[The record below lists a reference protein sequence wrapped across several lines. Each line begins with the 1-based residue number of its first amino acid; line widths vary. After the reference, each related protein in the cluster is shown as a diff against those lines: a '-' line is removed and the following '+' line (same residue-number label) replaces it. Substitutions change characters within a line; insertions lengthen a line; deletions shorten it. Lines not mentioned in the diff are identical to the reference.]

1 MEYFAR
7 IQKEGGDFLV
17 FFPDLAN
24 VLTYGFTHEHAL
36 EMASEALNGVLEA
49 EFERGFDRIPARNY
63 AGKRNHYPIIVLPHI
78 ALAYELKELRKNQ
91 TQGEIA
97 KKLGISYQAYQKLEN
112 PRKCNP
118 TVKTLERLGQVLGKR
133 LVVGFR

>member
-1 MEYFAR
+1 MEYYAR
-7 IQKEGGDFLV
+7 VRKIKEEHFV
-17 FFPDLAN
+17 SFPDLPN
-24 VLTYGFTHEHAL
+24 VNTYGFTHEHAL
-36 EMASEALNGVLEA
+36 EMASEALNGVLES

-91 TQGEIA
+91 TQSEIA

-118 TVKTLERLGQVLGKR
+118 TVKTLEKLGKVLGKR